1 MIASG
6 KRLAWRLAAA
16 CVGGGLLVAVAV
28 VLLNPPLV
36 VGLVLLGNAALAIWW
51 GIHVFV
57 TRRPW

>member
-1 MIASG
+1 MIATG

-16 CVGGGLLVAVAV
+16 CAGGGLLVAIAV
-28 VLLNPPLV
+28 VLLNPPIAVTLW
-36 VGLVLLGNAALAIWW
+36 LLGNAAVAIWW